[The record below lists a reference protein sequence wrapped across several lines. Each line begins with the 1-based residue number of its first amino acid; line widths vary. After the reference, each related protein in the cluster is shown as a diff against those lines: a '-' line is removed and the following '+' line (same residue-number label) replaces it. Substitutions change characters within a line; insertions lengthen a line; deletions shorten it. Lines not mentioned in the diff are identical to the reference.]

1 MSDSYV
7 YKFMVSNLNLVQHS
21 NLLYIP
27 ILLDFFS
34 SQGQLLTLNMVP
46 NASHV
51 FETISTFL
59 LSKVNCA
66 FYFMDKIKVPL
77 HITQLEYYSFLH
89 YFLPSQWKH
98 LSFFLLSYSLCFWNP
113 PSSNRHDFKLSSFSP
128 NIHLF
133 CTIFFSF
140 STLKV
145 LSLQPLFS

>member
-1 MSDSYV
+1 MSDLYV

-66 FYFMDKIKVPL
+66 FYFMEKIKVPL

-89 YFLPSQWKH
+89 YFLPS
-98 LSFFLLSYSLCFWNP
+98 
-113 PSSNRHDFKLSSFSP
+113 
-128 NIHLF
+128 
-133 CTIFFSF
+133 
-140 STLKV
+140 
-145 LSLQPLFS
+145 